1 MIRIPVIDLRVA
13 RLAMGLD
20 VHAPLLSDLAVAVRT
35 ETRLVAAIAVLR
47 VVRGLDG
54 MDRDKIGAMRLW
66 HVLPSS
72 RRTPLQIGRDP
83 AALVT
88 VDTEGLLMAVGAVI
102 ARLLRQQSVLL
113 DEEGTMIAHHAGSA
127 MAIVAFIRRAIL
139 IIPVVGPG
147 EGETDERKEKGR
159 GQQYDFQCPIVQHSL
174 ASHG

>member
-1 MIRIPVIDLRVA
+1 MR
-13 RLAMGLD
+13 LD

-35 ETRLVAAIAVLR
+35 KTRLVATIAVLG
-47 VVRGLDG
+47 VIRGLDG
-54 MDRDKIGAMRLW
+54 MDGDKVGPVRLG

-83 AALVT
+83 PALMT
-88 VDTEGLLMAVGAVI
+88 VDTERLLMAVGAVI

-113 DEEGTMIAHHAGSA
+113 DEEGAMIAHHAGSA
-127 MAIVAFIRRAIL
+127 MAIFAFIRRAIL

-159 GQQYDFQCPIVQHSL
+159 
-174 ASHG
+174 